1 MHALLLP
8 PQQRLRR
15 GGGCSGGGGGGTS
28 PARLEVNQLP
38 ALGDKL
44 LKYTASNWTLVNQ
57 EVCVCVCV
65 CWQGQLRG
73 GLKLWGWGMGLK
85 TDKRHGYERSGISHV
100 NNVHVEYANAA
111 YSTRCK
117 HIFKAPGTLKSGDK
131 RGQGA
136 FWKAPVHV
144 CACMLMNV
152 THRGFVLLLIRVFF
166 FF

>member
-73 GLKLWGWGMGLK
+73 GLKL
-85 TDKRHGYERSGISHV
+85 
-100 NNVHVEYANAA
+100 
-111 YSTRCK
+111 
-117 HIFKAPGTLKSGDK
+117 
-131 RGQGA
+131 
-136 FWKAPVHV
+136 
-144 CACMLMNV
+144 
-152 THRGFVLLLIRVFF
+152 
-166 FF
+166 